1 MFGFLKKNTT
11 NQDAYLKPKAHPINP
26 FIFAVVQSYTLKSG
40 ASYYYDYQIAP
51 AYLKNTTPWNAYV
64 KTGVS
69 GTFAA
74 LSISE
79 IGNQGTSYSFGV
91 PVGDV
96 PVGFTPKPI
105 PVGTPVIAMAHKT
118 DKGQFKY
125 IILNTQA
132 ISGSC

>member
-1 MFGFLKKNTT
+1 MFWNRKETPKSNLQQKKAITE
-11 NQDAYLKPKAHPINP
+11 PPP
-26 FIFAVVQSYTLKSG
+26 FFFGVVASYTLKSG

-51 AYLKNTTPWNAYV
+51 AYLKNTTPWNAYTIPSV
-64 KTGVS
+64 T
-69 GTFAA
+69 GTFPA

-79 IGNQGTSYSFGV
+79 IGNQGAYYSFGV

-96 PVGFTPKPI
+96 PVGFTPKAI
-105 PVGTPVIAMAHKT
+105 PVGTPVIAVRQLT
-118 DKGQFKY
+118 DTGQFKY